1 MKKKILTFMLI
12 ATIPMA
18 SFSGLT
24 KAETTESN
32 QVEEVQGSDNI
43 ETSPIIDKTEETK
56 TEEVQQSA
64 TGSKSETP
72 KLKGKLKADAPLAI
86 ANPQT
91 FVLGTDLT
99 KVDPKT
105 FVSNVANNGVNMKI
119 EYVTKPATNL
129 VGVYSTTVKVTD
141 LSSQAMQTIDVPT
154 TIQFGDTIFTRSG
167 YANEGLSALTL
178 HHGATPYITNTAGV
192 TSGKGVYPITGAARI
207 IYTSSVQSITTDH
220 KVGTPYFSKSARG
233 DDTSNEFCQSFNTP
247 VNVAYGDI
255 ISVYT
260 LTGNTPTSLP
270 STTATS
276 LDGAQSLSTG
286 THYFEITPTGYKEVM
301 KSSATAKTVT
311 AELGA
316 KVTPKDCVTLPAS
329 GTFTVSDTFIQAPDL
344 KKVGTSQVQVEVRE
358 QLDSGQYI
366 SSTVTS
372 SVTINADTTP
382 PTADTVTQ
390 KITKNAAIP
399 APETFL
405 TNIHDDADDYT
416 SNKINISYVTEPTTT
431 ELGARTCQIALT
443 DSAGNVA
450 YKDATY
456 FVGDETTV
464 SNDQY
469 GLRAEPVVIKQSE
482 LTGKTATEKETLI
495 RERSN
500 VQGWDIEATKEVS
513 DQVALSS
520 TDIANLPTK
529 ASTTENYTVAM
540 SLGNLT
546 TDIAV
551 TVTDDVTFAFNATPD
566 PLNFESTEMIGD
578 EVTIDRTNP
587 NWNIQVKDT
596 RNNGSKWSITAT
608 VNGPFKDNTDPEAK
622 QLHNALTYTKGSTE
636 TQILDNQ
643 AFAFYEGQSN
653 ETSIKTIESTK
664 DQGFRMKV
672 NPTGVKADAE
682 YQTSI
687 TWTLN
692 DTP

>member
-24 KAETTESN
+24 KAETTESSP
-32 QVEEVQGSDNI
+32 VEDVQGSDNI
-43 ETSPIIDKTEETK
+43 ETSAVIDDTEKVEET
-56 TEEVQQSA
+56 QQSKNN
-64 TGSKSETP
+64 SESETP
-72 KLKGKLKADAPLAI
+72 KLTGKLKADAPLAI

-91 FVLGTDLT
+91 FVLGADLS
-99 KVDPKT
+99 KVDPQT
-105 FVSNVANNGVNMKI
+105 FVSNIANNGVNMKI
-119 EYVTKPATNL
+119 EYVKTVSTNL
-129 VGVYSTTVKVTD
+129 VGVFSTTIKVTD
-141 LSSQAMQTIDVPT
+141 LSSQATQTIDVPT
-154 TIQFGDTIFTRSG
+154 TIQYGNTLVAKST
-167 YANEGLSALTL
+167 YANESIASLTIQ
-178 HHGATPYITNTAGV
+178 HGATPYLTNRAGF
-192 TSGKGVYPITGAARI
+192 TSNHGNYGITGAGRVV
-207 IYTSSVQSITTDH
+207 YSCSLQKVTDDH
-220 KVGTPYFSKSARG
+220 KLGSAYFSKSIHG
-233 DDTSNEFCQSFNTP
+233 DDTINEANQQMGTTANTS
-247 VNVAYGDI
+247 YGDI
-255 ISVYT
+255 ISVFSSSGVPIF
-260 LTGNTPTSLP
+260 LTNPA
-270 STTATS
+270 STTLDDAQTLS
-276 LDGAQSLSTG
+276 LG
-286 THYFEITPTGYKEVM
+286 THYFEITPSGYKEVM
-301 KSSATAKTVT
+301 KATATAKTT
-311 AELGA
+311 TTELGA
-316 KVTPKDCVTLPAS
+316 KVTPKDCVTLPTS
-329 GTFTVSDTFIQAPDL
+329 GNFTVSDTFIQAPDL

-366 SSTVTS
+366 SSIVTS
-372 SVTINADTTP
+372 SVTVTADTTP

-405 TNIHDDADDYT
+405 TNVHDDADDYT
-416 SNKINISYVTEPTTT
+416 SSKINFSYVTPPTTS
-431 ELGARTCQIALT
+431 ELGARTCRIAIT
-443 DSAGNVA
+443 DSSGNVT

-456 FVGDETTV
+456 FVGDEATI

-469 GLRAEPVVIKQSE
+469 GLRAASVVVKQSE
-482 LTGKTATEKETLI
+482 LTGKTAAEKETLI
-495 RERSN
+495 RERAN
-500 VQGWDIEATKEVS
+500 VQGWDITAAQEVS
-513 DQVALSS
+513 NQVTLSS

-529 ASTTENYTVAM
+529 ASATENYTVAM

-566 PLNFESTEMIGD
+566 PLNFESTEMTGD

-608 VNGPFKDNTDPEAK
+608 VNGPFKDNTDPGAK